1 MILFISLLLSLTACF
16 PRIACTNCA
25 SSTTSGLDIEQFFFS
40 SEAWGGLPFS
50 QVEKQTLLVKAVSAK
65 SLERIEIPVAYSYES
80 VDAST
85 VDVVS
90 FVAIYEV
97 DAFKDFPN
105 IRSGY
110 VLEIDKATTVLP
122 QRVRVVN
129 EETGVSRVV
138 RLEP

>member
-1 MILFISLLLSLTACF
+1 MTSCL
-16 PRIACTNCA
+16 PRIACSICA
-25 SSTTSGLDIEQFFFS
+25 SSEASVFDIEQFFFS

-50 QVEKQTLLVKAVSAK
+50 Q
-65 SLERIEIPVAYSYES
+65 RIEIPVSSSVES
-80 VDAST
+80 VDGLPVAI
-85 VDVVS
+85 VS
-90 FVAIYEV
+90 FVALYEV

-105 IRSGY
+105 IRSGF
-110 VLEIDKATTVLP
+110 VLEIDKRGTELP

>member
-1 MILFISLLLSLTACF
+1 LLVRFALQ
-16 PRIACTNCA
+16 
-25 SSTTSGLDIEQFFFS
+25 EQFFFS

-50 QVEKQTLLVKAVSAK
+50 QLEKQSLLVKAVSAK
-65 SLERIEIPVAYSYES
+65 SLERIEIPTSYSVES
-80 VDAST
+80 VDGLPVA
-85 VDVVS
+85 VVS
-90 FVAIYEV
+90 FVALYEV

-105 IRSGY
+105 IRSGF
-110 VLEIDKATTVLP
+110 VLEIDKRGTELP